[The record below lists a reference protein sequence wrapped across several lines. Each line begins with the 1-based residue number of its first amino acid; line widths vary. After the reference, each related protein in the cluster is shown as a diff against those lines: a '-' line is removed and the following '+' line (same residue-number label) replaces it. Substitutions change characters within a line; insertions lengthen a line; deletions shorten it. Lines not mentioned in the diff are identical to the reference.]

1 MDSLLGTFHINF
13 QGVLFQLINFAV
25 VFTVLYFFAIKPLTK
40 MLDERTETIDKGLK
54 DADRH
59 AKLVKEA
66 EEVYKTELEKAR
78 KEAFDIVQS
87 AKKDAEQKRD
97 ALLSETKAQ
106 VDAMLKEGKATL
118 EREKESIIKDAQNK
132 LTLAQ
137 NTHDA
142 VVTTVTQLA
151 ISRYEGEPVSGWI
164 FKQAEGLLVAVPAD
178 APQA

>member
-13 QGVLFQLINFAV
+13 QGVVFQLINFSV

-78 KEAFDIVQS
+78 KEAFEIVQS
-87 AKKDAEQKRD
+87 PKKDAEQKRD
-97 ALLSETKAQ
+97 TLLSETKAQ
-106 VDAMLKEGKATL
+106 VEAMLKDGKATL
-118 EREKESIIKDAQNK
+118 EREKETIIKDAQNQMAHVVIDAAEK
-132 LTLAQ
+132 AIEDVFTDGGLDKQLVEKRM
-137 NTHDA
+137 HDH
-142 VVTTVTQLA
+142 A
-151 ISRYEGEPVSGWI
+151 IH
-164 FKQAEGLLVAVPAD
+164 
-178 APQA
+178 